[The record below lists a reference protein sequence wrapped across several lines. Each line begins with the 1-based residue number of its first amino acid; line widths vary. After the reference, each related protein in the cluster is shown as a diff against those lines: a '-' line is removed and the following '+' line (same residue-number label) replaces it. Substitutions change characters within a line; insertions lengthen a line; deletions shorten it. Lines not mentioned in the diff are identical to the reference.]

1 MDAFRSGSNVVSF
14 SGPSEAP
21 LDEQVGHLLRSA
33 HKRASSLF
41 SEGLNDHQLTPAQ
54 YFALARLLEVGQLS
68 QNHLGRLTA
77 MDPATIQGVI
87 QRLRARG
94 LVERG
99 ADNNDRRRK
108 VLSLT
113 ASGRQIVGQLQ
124 ALAAQAN
131 EAILAPLNGGERE
144 VFLGLL
150 KRLV

>member
-1 MDAFRSGSNVVSF
+1 
-14 SGPSEAP
+14 
-21 LDEQVGHLLRSA
+21 
-33 HKRASSLF
+33 
-41 SEGLNDHQLTPAQ
+41 
-54 YFALARLLEVGQLS
+54 
-68 QNHLGRLTA
+68 
-77 MDPATIQGVI
+77 MDPATIQGVV

-94 LVERG
+94 LIERE